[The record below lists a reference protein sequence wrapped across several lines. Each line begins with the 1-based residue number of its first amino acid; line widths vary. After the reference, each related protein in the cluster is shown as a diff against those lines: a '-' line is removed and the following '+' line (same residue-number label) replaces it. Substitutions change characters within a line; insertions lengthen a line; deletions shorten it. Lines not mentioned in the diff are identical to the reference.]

1 MIHPIIDEYYN
12 PNPSYSRSSG
22 FAVSRGLVSN
32 ALGAAQALTPGMSG
46 AVTQALETRD
56 GASMGDAA
64 TDRLLASNGHVEV
77 QQV

>member
-32 ALGAAQALTPGMSG
+32 APGVAQALTPGLSG
-46 AVTQALETRD
+46 AVTPAL
-56 GASMGDAA
+56 GAINRGSIEDV
-64 TDRLLASNGHVEV
+64 TERLRASNGHVEV
-77 QQV
+77 ATV